1 MKTQIMRICAL
12 CLCLCLLCGCGSTA
26 AQPAAETPPA
36 ETAGEK
42 GLRLSQT
49 PSVSAEKYLGKSEF
63 ADFLSR
69 AEKTC
74 LIPGLNEA
82 AIPQGMSWCES
93 TGLVYLSA
101 YYKTDAVP
109 SVIMALDGSSGDFA
123 AEYRLYNAD
132 GSPFTSHVGGL
143 AAAGD
148 QLYVSAKLDNDGSYA
163 VAVIPLESLPPEGSH
178 DITIERTVALPVSP
192 SFLNYSQGILWVGN
206 FYHPSADYGLSAGM
220 DFTTETADGDYGCY
234 ILGYALGGGTLG
246 GNTGTAPAP
255 DYVLVAPDR
264 IQGMVFCDDG
274 TVLLSQSYGRKNNS
288 TLLRY
293 DLDLDRAD
301 GSVPVGGS
309 EAPAYI
315 LDSRVLR
322 EAITAMPMT
331 EALCTGPD
339 GNVLVLF
346 ESGAMAYSDGKYRTD
361 HVWSMKLSQ

>member
-1 MKTQIMRICAL
+1 MKKQFICISAL
-12 CLCLCLLCGCGSTA
+12 CLCLCLLCGCGAAA
-26 AQPAAETPPA
+26 AQPAVETPPA
-36 ETAGEK
+36 EISGEN

-49 PSVSAEKYLGKSEF
+49 PSVSSEKYLGKSEF
-63 ADFLSR
+63 SDFLTR
-69 AEKTC
+69 AQKTY

-109 SVIMALDGSSGDFA
+109 SVIMALDGSSGTFV

-148 QLYVSAKLDNDGSYA
+148 ALYISAKLDNDGSYS
-163 VAVIPLESLPPEGSH
+163 VAVIPLDRLPAEGSH
-178 DITIERTVALPVSP
+178 DITVEKTVALPVSP
-192 SFLNYSQGILWVGN
+192 SFLNYSQDILWVGN
-206 FYHPSADYGLSAGM
+206 FYHPSADYGLSSGM
-220 DFTTETADGDYGCY
+220 DFTTETADGEYGCY
-234 ILGYALGGGTLG
+234 ILGYDLSGGSLGGD
-246 GNTGTAPAP
+246 TGTVPAP

-264 IQGMVFCDDG
+264 IQGMVFCGDG

-293 DLDLDRAD
+293 DLDLGRAD

-309 EAPAYI
+309 EVPAYI
-315 LDSRVLR
+315 LDSGALR

-361 HVWSMKLSQ
+361 HVWSMNLSP